1 MKILLLT
8 DVPPCTNYTA
18 GMVLGQIVKVLPK
31 GSVSCFCVL
40 NPDLQNIE
48 RDPELSDLP
57 LEFVAKPREAAFPR
71 TGLVSELKS
80 YAAEQFRR
88 RVATPNLVNR
98 VADFAHRQN
107 VDTIWAVLQGQ
118 TMVRLAAAV
127 SDRLQMP
134 LFTLVWDP
142 LAWWLQ
148 ANQVD
153 RWTSRQSIAE
163 FDAVIHRSRAV
174 ATASP
179 AMSVAYE
186 AKYGVR
192 SVALI
197 ASHDR
202 ANSFAPKD
210 RPHRDG
216 ELVLGM
222 AGQFYANAEWQTLVK
237 TLNQSSWSIGGRDIR
252 LLVLGHYIPDSDIP
266 EGKVEFLGWKSQKEA
281 IRILAEQTDVLYC
294 PYPFDP
300 ALAEVS
306 RLSFPSKLVSY
317 FAAGR
322 PVLLHA
328 PLDSSPAVFL
338 KKTGAGL
345 VTASSGASNVYNAIE
360 RLAEDPGLFK
370 DLAAASQHVFSTE
383 FTLERMRDRALEFF
397 GVVESELIEAP
408 PARVPFDPASAAA
421 HLPPPRTQETTAV
434 RVLRVGLAVA
444 RRTPL
449 RPLANLGARS
459 VHAYR
464 RRKVVRPRALAASLD
479 HLAAEVHLLKS
490 QNADISRDLMKQSE
504 SVDRS
509 LADLEQ
515 RELRMAEMLQEQ
527 IRSSMV
533 MRELEVA
540 NASMSEQIR
549 GANRTVREL
558 EIANAS
564 LSEQLRGANRA
575 YESLS
580 ETHRFLNQR
589 FDSVASASLAKLN
602 MLSSGTFAKSPG
614 GAHNASLDGAKYLD
628 LLESVLTGEAV
639 SDPSSGPWAKPGF
652 SADTRLLGRDW
663 PQTALTMIG
672 RTRLRNVR
680 TLTEAIIKD
689 GIPGDLIETGVWRGG
704 ACIYMRAILD
714 LHGVTDKTVWVADSF
729 RGLPEPDATLFAAD
743 TGDTHHTHPELA
755 VSADQVRANF
765 ERFGLLDGQVEF
777 LEGWFKD
784 TLPTAPIEQ
793 IALLRLDGD
802 MYESTWEALE
812 ALYHKVSLGGF
823 IVVDDYILPACA
835 KAIEDW
841 RAQER
846 ITAPLNEIDGAAV
859 YWQKN

>member
-48 RDPELSDLP
+48 RDPELNDLP

-71 TGLVSELKS
+71 TGYMSEFKS
-80 YAAEQFRR
+80 FAAEQFRR

-127 SDRLQMP
+127 ADRLEMP

-153 RWTSRQSIAE
+153 RWTSRQAVAE
-163 FDAVIHRSRAV
+163 FESVIRRSHAV

-179 AMSVAYE
+179 AMSAAYE

-197 ASHDR
+197 ASHDQ
-202 ANSFAPKD
+202 ANSFTPVG
-210 RPHRDG
+210 RPHREG
-216 ELVLGM
+216 ELVVGM

-237 TLNQSSWSIGGRDIR
+237 TLNLANWSIGGRKIR

-281 IRILAEQTDVLYC
+281 IRILAAQADVLYC

-300 ALAEVS
+300 SLAEVS

-328 PLDSSPAVFL
+328 PLDSSPAVFVRQAD
-338 KKTGAGL
+338 AGL
-345 VTASSGASNVYNAIE
+345 VTAGSGPSNVYNAIE
-360 RLAEDPGLFK
+360 RLAEDPTLFAN
-370 DLAAASQHVFSTE
+370 LSAASQRVFATE
-383 FTLERMRDRALEFF
+383 FTLERMRARTLDFF
-397 GVVESELIEAP
+397 GVVETELIAAP
-408 PARVPFDPASAAA
+408 SARVPFDRGSPAA
-421 HLPPPRTQETTAV
+421 HLPPPRAQDTAAV
-434 RVLRVGLAVA
+434 RARRALFAAA

-449 RPLANLGARS
+449 SPLIDYGVRGRN
-459 VHAYR
+459 AYR
-464 RRKVVRPRALAASLD
+464 RRKLRHPRVLAANLEQV
-479 HLAAEVHLLKS
+479 AAQVYALKA
-490 QNADISRDLMKQSE
+490 QNVDVTRDLMVLSE
-504 SVDRS
+504 SFTRS

-515 RELRMAEMLQEQ
+515 RERRMAEMLQEQ
-527 IRSSMV
+527 SRLSAVI
-533 MRELEVA
+533 RELEKTNLSLSA
-540 NASMSEQIR
+540 QLD
-549 GANRTVREL
+549 GAVRTTHEL
-558 EIANAS
+558 EIAKAS
-564 LSEQLRGANRA
+564 LVEQLQGANRA

-589 FDSVASASLAKLN
+589 FDAVASASLAKLD
-602 MLSSGTFAKSPG
+602 MLSASAFAKGFG
-614 GAHNASLDGAKYLD
+614 GTYKTNVDGTKYLD
-628 LLESVLTGEAV
+628 LLEAVLTGEAV
-639 SDPSSGPWAKPGF
+639 ADPSIGPWAKPGF
-652 SADTRLLGRDW
+652 SADARLLGRDW

-680 TLTEAIIKD
+680 CLVESALKD
-689 GIPGDLIETGVWRGG
+689 SIPGDFIETGVWRGG

-714 LHGVTDKTVWVADSF
+714 LYGVTDRTVWVADSF
-729 RGLPEPDATLFAAD
+729 RGLPEPNAAQFTAD
-743 TGDTHHTHPELA
+743 IGDTHYMHPELA
-755 VSADQVRANF
+755 VSSEQVRMNF
-765 ERFGLLDGQVEF
+765 QRFGLLDEQVRF

-812 ALYHKVSLGGF
+812 ALYHKVSPGGF

-846 ITAPLNEIDGAAV
+846 ITTPLNEVDGAAV